1 MFVNKKSLAGFTL
14 IEIMVAVSIFSIVA
28 VIAVGALL
36 TANTVNQKAQATKL
50 IMDNLNFAMDSMVFK
65 MRKSGAYY
73 CENDFTSFLPPES
86 YANGKDCLDQNNPG
100 KAIVL
105 TDRSDPGRLYAYFFK
120 VLADGRGIIKFL
132 DNKFGNT
139 ENEAIT
145 LVAGAIDI
153 DDFRFYV
160 SESPFRRVLI
170 SLFGTASIGR
180 GISEF
185 ALETVVNERR

>member
-1 MFVNKKSLAGFTL
+1 MFINKKSLAGFTL
-14 IEIMVAVSIFSIVA
+14 VEIMVAVSIFSIVA

-50 IMDNLNFAMDSMVFK
+50 IMDNLNFAMDSMIFK

-73 CENDFTSFLPPES
+73 CDNNFTRFSSADS
-86 YANGKDCLDQNNPG
+86 YANGQTCATGGN
-100 KAIVL
+100 AIVL
-105 TDRSDPGRLYAYFFK
+105 TDRSDPDRLYAYFFK

-132 DNKFGNT
+132 DSKFGNT
-139 ENEAIT
+139 ENEAIV

-160 SESPFRRVLI
+160 SESPFRRVLV
-170 SLFGTASIGR
+170 SLFGTALIGR
-180 GISEF
+180 GLSEF